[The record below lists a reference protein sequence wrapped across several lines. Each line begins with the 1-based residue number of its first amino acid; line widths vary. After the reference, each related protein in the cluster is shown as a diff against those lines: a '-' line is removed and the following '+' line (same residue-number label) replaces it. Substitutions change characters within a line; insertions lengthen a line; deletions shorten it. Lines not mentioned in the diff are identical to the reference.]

1 MSSIPADF
9 IASPA
14 IGSHRIYRCDAL
26 NTLVIDER
34 MVKFTRMEY
43 RLLIPLLAGRQV
55 EDAELVQ
62 AAFACAPDQQILK
75 NVSKYI
81 DKIRG
86 KIRLCGLDVHR
97 ITRYGYLL
105 LEART

>member
-9 IASPA
+9 VASPA
-14 IGSHRIYRCDAL
+14 IGLHRIYRCDDL
-26 NTLVIDER
+26 NALVIDER
-34 MVKFTRMEY
+34 MVKFTKMEY
-43 RLLIPLLAGRQV
+43 RLLVPLLAGRQV
-55 EDAELVQ
+55 EDSELIQ
-62 AAFACAPDQQILK
+62 AAFACAPDPQIRK

-105 LEART
+105 LDAHT

>member
-1 MSSIPADF
+1 MTSIPADF
-9 IASPA
+9 IVSPA

-26 NTLVIDER
+26 NALVIDER

-43 RLLIPLLAGRQV
+43 RLLVPLLAGRQV
-55 EDAELVQ
+55 EDAALVQ
-62 AAFACAPDQQILK
+62 AAFACSPDPQVRK

-97 ITRYGYLL
+97 ITRYGYILL
-105 LEART
+105 DARM